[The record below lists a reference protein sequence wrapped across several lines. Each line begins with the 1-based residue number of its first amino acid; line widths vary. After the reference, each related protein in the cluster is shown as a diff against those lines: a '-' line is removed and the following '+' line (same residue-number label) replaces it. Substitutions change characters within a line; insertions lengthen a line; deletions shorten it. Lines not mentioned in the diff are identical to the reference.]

1 MTRSSEIHRV
11 NGLVIGHGRLASAS
25 PPWPLLVM
33 DTENWLRILPALHEL
48 NEAEGVRTGDV
59 ELERQERM
67 RGATA
72 LKCLEEGVLPSKDEH
87 PILAL
92 RLLLSPRIVNVASL
106 EKYAFQLAQ
115 LYGGPCAEPFF
126 VLDARDSVLHLVTE
140 LEFLGDLVGP
150 GMLATTAPAAWLSEY
165 SIHLLERH
173 ASELVR

>member
-1 MTRSSEIHRV
+1 MTRSSDIHRV
-11 NGLVIGHGRLASAS
+11 NGLIVGHGRLASAS

-33 DTENWLRILPALHEL
+33 DTQNWLRILPALHEL

-72 LKCLEEGVLPSKDEH
+72 LKCLEEGVLPSKVEH

-92 RLLLSPRIVNVASL
+92 RLLLSPKVVTSGSL
-106 EKYAFQLAQ
+106 ERYAFQLVQ
-115 LYGGPCAEPFF
+115 LYGGSCAEPFF
-126 VLDARDSVLHLVTE
+126 LLDARDSVLHLVPE

-150 GMLATTAPAAWLSEY
+150 GMLATTAPAAWISEY

-173 ASELVR
+173 ESELVR

>member
-11 NGLVIGHGRLASAS
+11 NGLVVGNGRLATAS

-33 DTENWLRILPALHEL
+33 DTQNWLRILPALHDL
-48 NEAEGVRTGDV
+48 NQAEGARTGDV
-59 ELERQERM
+59 ELEQQERM
-67 RGATA
+67 RGAIA

-92 RLLLSPRIVNVASL
+92 RLLLSPKVVTSGSL
-106 EKYAFQLAQ
+106 ERYAFQIAQ

-126 VLDARDSVLHLVTE
+126 VLDARDSVLHLVAE

-173 ASELVR
+173 ATEIVR